1 MATDSKDFIIENGV
15 LKDYIGNSTVVRI
28 PDGVKEIEINAFD
41 ETKVKE
47 LIIPGSVHLVGSSF
61 SNFENHPFGRLEE
74 FNGLYFGKC
83 PLEKVTILEGA
94 EKIEPY
100 TFKGYD
106 KLKEITLPN
115 SITELGTCCFDKTR
129 ITELIIPGNIP
140 SIGTLDTYGLNGQYL
155 GHFPLEKVTIL
166 DGVKRIEQYAFK
178 GYENLK
184 EITLPDSI
192 TELGPGCFDKT
203 SITEL
208 IIPGKISSIGTKNTY
223 GLNGQYLGHFPLEKV
238 VILDGVKRI
247 ERYAFKG
254 YDKLKEI
261 TLPDSMTELGPGCF
275 DQTSI
280 KELVIPGNIS
290 SIGTKHTYGLNG
302 QHLGHFPLEKLTILD
317 GVKRI
322 EQYAFKGYNE
332 LKEFNCYSPTI
343 SIGEN
348 AFSETKL
355 KKVNMSSALDSING
369 FSNSEI
375 ESLEINTE
383 SSILPKEYLRSF
395 PNLKEVVIPKSIK
408 SIDDMAFY
416 GTKIKKVTL
425 PNTVTKVSK
434 LAFVSSSIEEIEW
447 TPGIDTIDKSI
458 FLSANKLKKV
468 YLPDNIF
475 EMPLESDLSYD
486 HDIYVVYN
494 TLPFNMKYFEIDH
507 GNLIYNDQL
516 AESILVDNPDHKE
529 IITELLKTSRAV
541 HGGFAD
547 KIVEK
552 RIAFRDYIMDLNYE
566 NVVYNIDLFKEKGLS
581 NEEIIDIINNNVGLR
596 TAKISSAFKNFEY
609 LLNERII
616 PVKDLKEVYFEDCE
630 ISIESLIDCYKTNKK
645 FPELFNSLCADP
657 NKRNQLELRDRL
669 VSAST
674 LNLLTNIN
682 DKAKLKSAKRI
693 LNRTNMQTIIE
704 SDNMRFNSILSK
716 NNIYHS
722 FLSSTTF
729 LCIKYPVYEKLTSFN
744 KDLFERI
751 NNLDEDIVI
760 SYTKTLPSYNTWDF
774 SLEKANEFKNEFCG
788 KILYG
793 TIIKMFDEASSI
805 SYNGK
810 TLKEVLDDI
819 ESKRT
824 GKGKINEDLIN
835 LQNLLA
841 NYFENVNIE
850 EVIKNITVNHN
861 NLYTVPYSDI
871 AVKLMLRIDPYS
883 FDMLRSNNKYEPS
896 TLELQYAMDAKKN
909 GYLFDEETENI
920 YFTATPRVNLRNR
933 ENKLINYIEYIN
945 NQISINKIPK
955 EEKHN
960 YIKNV
965 RAIVHNYVQSSS
977 ETELFKLYRA
987 IDLFLRSE
995 SEYLIQK
1002 DGAEEL
1008 AKDIFDIDNPNFNNN
1023 DRLLYSMYNLNRLA
1037 HDTVD
1042 ISLKGDVINNYRID
1056 LNMQN
1061 SMNSAFT
1068 RYAKAANV
1076 LANQNISLEEIF
1088 NLIDTRN
1095 FKMLFDETIADSDKI
1110 SIIDNSR
1117 ISDTTT
1123 KAANVA
1129 KIVEQLDKF
1138 KPISKQINPDKQDE
1152 INEARNKLSYLADQY
1167 TLFFETKNIIQ
1178 EEMIN
1183 KFSIDLEDKLSEFNI
1198 YDLNTIEK
1206 KQDFYK
1212 RYGFIM
1218 EIQTDRAGELV
1229 LAVYSSKFNE
1239 SFSLHMKN
1247 ISQEILDKID
1257 TSGCLKNKTIAHRK
1271 LDPSGL
1277 TDRNNSTVYSFND
1290 SNFVTSGGFCYMDEG
1305 KCLLHNYL
1313 LYDAPMI
1320 KEKNSRVL
1328 DEMLDNI
1335 NNNPEEV
1342 NVEEVLNS
1350 LDNMSVDLKTSK
1362 FNLTKKQQK
1371 ALNLSSLLVDIE
1383 QNKNVLN
1390 ALKGIKKEE
1399 KTL

>member
-1 MATDSKDFIIENGV
+1 MATDSKEFIIENGV
-15 LKDYIGNSTVVRI
+15 LKKYIGNSTVVRV
-28 PDGVKEIEINAFD
+28 PDGVKEIEHNAFD
-41 ETKVKE
+41 NTKVKE
-47 LIIPGSVHLVGSSF
+47 LIIPGSVSSIGTF
-61 SNFENHPFGRLEE
+61 KTYGL
-74 FNGLYFGKC
+74 NGLYLGRF
-83 PLEKVTILEGA
+83 PLEKVTILDGT
-94 EKIEPY
+94 KRIEPY
-100 TFKGYD
+100 AFRGYD

-115 SITELGTCCFDKTR
+115 SIIELGTNCFDRTG
-129 ITELIIPGNIP
+129 ITELIIPGSVS
-140 SIGTLDTYGLNGQYL
+140 SIGTFKTYGLNGQYL
-155 GHFPLEKVTIL
+155 GNFPLKKVTILDGTKRIEPYAFKGYDKLKEVTLPNSIIELGTNCFDRTSITELIIPGSVSSIGTSKTYGLNGQYLGNFPLEKVTIL

-178 GYENLK
+178 GYK
-184 EITLPDSI
+184 
-192 TELGPGCFDKT
+192 
-203 SITEL
+203 
-208 IIPGKISSIGTKNTY
+208 
-223 GLNGQYLGHFPLEKV
+223 
-238 VILDGVKRI
+238 
-247 ERYAFKG
+247 
-254 YDKLKEI
+254 
-261 TLPDSMTELGPGCF
+261 
-275 DQTSI
+275 
-280 KELVIPGNIS
+280 
-290 SIGTKHTYGLNG
+290 
-302 QHLGHFPLEKLTILD
+302 
-317 GVKRI
+317 
-322 EQYAFKGYNE
+322 E
-332 LKEFNCYSPTI
+332 LKELNCYSPTI
-343 SIGEN
+343 RIEDG
-348 AFSETKL
+348 AFDGTKL
-355 KKVNMSSALDSING
+355 EKVNMSSNLSSING
-369 FSNSEI
+369 FSNSKI
-375 ESLEINTE
+375 ETLEISSK

-395 PNLKEVVIPKSIK
+395 PNLKEVIIPESIK
-408 SIDDMAFY
+408 TIDDFAFY
-416 GTKIKKVTL
+416 GTKIKKITL
-425 PNTVTKVSK
+425 PKSVTKIES
-434 LAFVSSSIEEIEW
+434 LAFASDSIEEIEW
-447 TPGIDTIDKSI
+447 TPGIDTIDKNI
-458 FLSANKLKKV
+458 FFSAKKLKKV

-475 EMPLESDLSYD
+475 EMPLGEDLSYD

-516 AESILVDNPDHKE
+516 AESILVDNADHKE

-541 HGGFAD
+541 HGGFAEELAD
-547 KIVEK
+547 KFVV
-552 RIAFRDYIMDLNYE
+552 FRDYIMDLNYE
-566 NVVYNIDLFKEKGLS
+566 NVAYNIDLFKEYGLS
-581 NEEIIDIINNNVGLR
+581 NEEIVDIINNNIGLR

-616 PVKDLKEVYFEDCE
+616 PVKDLKKVYFEDCE
-630 ISIESLIDCYKTNKK
+630 ISIESLMDSYKTNKK
-645 FPELFNSLCADP
+645 IPELFNSLCADS

-674 LNLLTNIN
+674 LNLLTDIN
-682 DKAKLKSAKRI
+682 DEAKLKSAKRI

-744 KDLFERI
+744 KELFKRI
-751 NNLDEDIVI
+751 NNLDEDIVTD
-760 SYTKTLPSYNTWDF
+760 YTKTLPSYNSWDF

-788 KILYG
+788 TILYG

-819 ESKRT
+819 EAKRT

-841 NYFENVNIE
+841 NYFETVNIE
-850 EVIKNITVNHN
+850 EVIKNVTTNHD

-896 TLELQYAMDAKKN
+896 TLELQYAEFAKKS
-909 GYLFDEETENI
+909 GYLFDEETESI
-920 YFTATPRVNLRNR
+920 YLSATPRVNLRNR

-965 RAIVHNYVQSSS
+965 RAIVHNYIQTSS

-995 SEYLIQK
+995 SEYIVQK
-1002 DGAEEL
+1002 EGAEEL
-1008 AKDIFDIDNPNFNNN
+1008 AKDIFDVDNPNFDNN

-1068 RYAKAANV
+1068 RYLKAANI
-1076 LANQNISLEEIF
+1076 LANQNMSLEEIF

-1095 FKMLFDETIADSDKI
+1095 FKMLFDASTTDSDKI

-1117 ISDTTT
+1117 VSNETTD
-1123 KAANVA
+1123 AANVS
-1129 KIVEQLDKF
+1129 KIVEQLDRF

-1152 INEARNKLSYLADQY
+1152 INEARNKLSYIADQY

-1183 KFSIDLEDKLSEFNI
+1183 KFSINLEDKLADFNI

-1212 RYGFIM
+1212 KYGFIM
-1218 EIQTDRAGELV
+1218 EIQTDRQGNLL
-1229 LAVYSSKFNE
+1229 LAVYSNKFNE
-1239 SFSLHMKN
+1239 PFSLHMQN
-1247 ISQEILDKID
+1247 ISQEVLDKID
-1257 TSGCLKNKTIAHRK
+1257 ASGCLSNKTIAHCK
-1271 LDPSGL
+1271 LDPPGL
-1277 TDRNNSTVYSFND
+1277 TDISNSTVYSFKD
-1290 SNFVTSGGFCYMDEG
+1290 SNFITSGGFSNMDEG

-1320 KEKNSRVL
+1320 KEKNNIVL

-1335 NNNPEEV
+1335 NNNPEKV
-1342 NVEEVLNS
+1342 NAEEILNL
-1350 LDNMSVDLKTSK
+1350 LDNMSVDLRTSK
-1362 FNLTKKQQK
+1362 FDLTKSQQK
-1371 ALNLSSLLVDIE
+1371 ALNLSSLLVDID
-1383 QNKNVLN
+1383 QNKKVLN

-1399 KTL
+1399 EKVL